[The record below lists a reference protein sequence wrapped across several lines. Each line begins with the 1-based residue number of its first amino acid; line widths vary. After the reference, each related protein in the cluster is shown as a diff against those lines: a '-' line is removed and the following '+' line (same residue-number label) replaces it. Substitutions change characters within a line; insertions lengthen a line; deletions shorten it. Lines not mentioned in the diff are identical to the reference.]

1 MFFLSA
7 PRSGRWVVR
16 NGAFVVILHGID
28 LLPVF
33 DDGIVQMT
41 AGGDAAF
48 ADIADDL
55 TLFDILARLN
65 DEIGH
70 VGVARSRFAVM
81 LDTYIVAEAVV
92 VCCIGD
98 LPVSGGIDRIAGAG
112 ADIDRLVV
120 RGCARRRSGALALA
134 RGDICAVHRPDKA
147 AVERKRSV
155 RAVCIRSAAGG

>member
-1 MFFLSA
+1 
-7 PRSGRWVVR
+7 
-16 NGAFVVILHGID
+16 
-28 LLPVF
+28 
-33 DDGIVQMT
+33 MT

-70 VGVARSRFAVM
+70 VGVARSRFTVM
-81 LDTYIVAEAVV
+81 LDTYIVAETVV

-120 RGCARRRSGALALA
+120 RGCARRSA
-134 RGDICAVHRPDKA
+134 R
-147 AVERKRSV
+147 
-155 RAVCIRSAAGG
+155 